1 MASLEIIDFG
11 DMLDAVMEELK
22 YQLTDS
28 TSRNR
33 IKRDINWGYLNEVV
47 PFTKWPWLRGETN
60 VVHRAY
66 YNGGTASVTP
76 DSTSVTLSAPV
87 PLSQGSKKNYFFS
100 IEGTDEVYT
109 ISAHTAGSASLT
121 LSSGFTGVLNLAAK
135 FKIWTDRI
143 FLPLDCRET
152 TEVYLDIRRVTLEG
166 RGPQEFRKI
175 VTQGPKSESIACIYS
190 TVDYED
196 SLGDDS
202 EAESDR
208 QRVMRI
214 YPSVSNVNYTVHV
227 EYQKEASA
235 MDAEIEE
242 PILPKNDRSV
252 LVYWGLYKA
261 WSRERNEEAAAR
273 NYQLYKEKLAR
284 MAGRIDDSTDKPK
297 VTIDSTYIGTK
308 RGPRI
313 AGSSQ
318 RFFSQAVVGGTNSY
332 PTYAKDITIEGARLI
347 ADMTVDPGV
356 LIDGVDISVANGDLT
371 DHIAATSD
379 VHGTG
384 PGNDVVG
391 TGTTQTLT
399 DKTMNVASNFIKG
412 VANKVAYYD
421 GTTTD
426 LTASSTTNDELA
438 FLTDTEALTV
448 VALNDNQA
456 VAANIAL
463 IPVASFN
470 VLFFIYSISRGAA
483 ITEAGIITLVSDGTN
498 TAHSVAGSSIGTS
511 GVTLLSDVSGA
522 NVRLRY
528 TSTST
533 GTAPVFKYRLLKN
546 LA

>member
-121 LSSGFTGVLNLAAK
+121 LSSGFTGVLNSAAK

-175 VTQGPKSESIACIYS
+175 VTQGPKSESVAVVYS

-196 SLGDDS
+196 SSGDDS
-202 EAESDR
+202 ETESDR

-214 YPSVSNVNYTVHV
+214 YPSVSNVNYTVHI

-235 MDAEIEE
+235 MDDETEE
-242 PILPKNDRSV
+242 PIIPKNDRSV

-273 NYQLYKEKLAR
+273 NFQLYKEKLAR

-297 VTIDSTYIGTK
+297 VTVDSTYIGTK

-318 RFFSQAVVGGTNSY
+318 KFFSQAVVGGTNSY
-332 PTYAKDITIEGARLI
+332 PTYAKDIVIEGARLI

-356 LIDGVDISVANGDLT
+356 LIDGVDISVEVGNMNA
-371 DHIAATSD
+371 HIAATEN
-379 VHGTG
+379 VHGIG
-384 PGNDVVG
+384 VGSDVVG
-391 TGTTQTLT
+391 TDTVQTLT
-399 DKTMNVASNFIKG
+399 QKTMNVASNFIKG

-426 LTASSTTNDELA
+426 LTASSTTNAELG
-438 FLTDTEALTV
+438 FLTDAVALTT

-456 VAANIAL
+456 AQANIVTF
-463 IPVASFN
+463 PFASFDDIK
-470 VLFFIYSISRGAA
+470 LFYTIKRGTN
-483 ITEAGIITLVSDGTN
+483 IETGMINLTTDGT
-498 TAHSVAGSSIGTS
+498 TAAHAVFGSSVGTS
-511 GVTLLSDVSGA
+511 GVTFHSDVSGTD
-522 NVRLRY
+522 VRLRY

-533 GTAPVFKYRLLKN
+533 GVAPVFKARMFKS